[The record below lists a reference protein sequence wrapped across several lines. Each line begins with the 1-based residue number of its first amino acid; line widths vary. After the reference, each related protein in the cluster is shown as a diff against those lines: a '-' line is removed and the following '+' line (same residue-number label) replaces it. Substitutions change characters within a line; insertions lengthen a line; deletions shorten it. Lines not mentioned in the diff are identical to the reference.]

1 MLIKLNKNI
10 INYKKEIFSIMKNIV
25 KKLFSLLLVGVVAI
39 SMFSFV
45 APTNAEAAEADSYGT
60 LSIRNWA
67 SFTARFHVTFYDS
80 CGKNLGEHDT
90 GKLEGWGFRHSR
102 DFKIPKLTYHV
113 QVFMDV
119 MWGNDKTIDF
129 YVDKSTVNEK
139 SRIELISEGAV
150 DWWGGKEGGERFTVE
165 TCNGWIEDPQKRG
178 NIYLNNMLYEHA
190 KTGEYFKV
198 KFFSDSQKG
207 QLGEQRVHLFYPKM
221 NFKIPDY
228 TSRITVEV
236 YQGDHLHTAYL
247 KLCRN
252 KTFSTDNI
260 YIELKN
266 MEGWRTP
273 IHIAYSDSWQRV
285 L

>member
-1 MLIKLNKNI
+1 MFLILKNV
-10 INYKKEIFSIMKNIV
+10 V

-45 APTNAEAAEADSYGT
+45 APPVEAAEAPEAGSNGT
-60 LSIRNWA
+60 LSIRNCA
-67 SFTARFHVTFYDS
+67 LFTARFHVTFYDMREN
-80 CGKNLGEHDT
+80 KLGEHDT
-90 GKLEGWGFRHSR
+90 GKLEGVGLRNAR
-102 DFKIPKLTYHV
+102 EFKIPKLTYHV

-139 SRIELISEGAV
+139 SRIELTSDGAV
-150 DWWGGKEGGERFTVE
+150 DWWGGKEGGECFNVI

-178 NIYLNNMLYEHA
+178 NICIDNRLYAHA
-190 KTGEYFKV
+190 KVDDYYKV
-198 KFFSDSQKG
+198 KFFCDSTED
-207 QLGEQRVHLFYPKM
+207 QLGEQRVSLCYPTM
-221 NFKIPDY
+221 RHFKIPDY
-228 TSRITVEV
+228 TTRITVEV